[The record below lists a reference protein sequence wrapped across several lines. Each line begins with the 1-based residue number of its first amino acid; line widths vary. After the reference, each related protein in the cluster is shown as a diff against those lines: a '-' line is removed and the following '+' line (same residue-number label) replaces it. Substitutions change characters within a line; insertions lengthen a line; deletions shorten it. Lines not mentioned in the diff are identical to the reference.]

1 MSCGCAP
8 SVANNLSPVVYDPIT
23 KQIRPLAFGE
33 KLPEGMCMNC
43 ERQNAMAI
51 PAKQIQDAY
60 FGLYNRLKK
69 LEEKYCNCLCPEDCP
84 ECPECPECPPVQKEC
99 TLTLDALGISGM
111 GECDSDY
118 DDCPECAAD
127 CDDMEGR
134 GGSYYS
140 RIDGLGGVYTPGH
153 WEFSSAYFALAFKV
167 TTPNHEQVKL
177 PADYSISVSGAS
189 GDFESLPFDILYSRA
204 LNCYIITPIDVEF
217 SQGGQFTVEISRTGI
232 EEPCSS
238 VLVNF
243 QFA

>member
-84 ECPECPECPPVQKEC
+84 ECPECPSVQKEC
-99 TLTLDALGISGM
+99 TLTLNPLGFPIERDC
-111 GECDSDY
+111 GEYY
-118 DDCPECAAD
+118 DDCESCAAD
-127 CDDMEGR
+127 CDARDGREGTFF
-134 GGSYYS
+134 
-140 RIDGLGGVYTPGH
+140 LGVYEDVVRFQTGIWDAGMSH
-153 WEFSSAYFALAFKV
+153 SAWAFEAV
-167 TTPNHEQVKL
+167 DTNRNSTEL
-177 PADYSISVSGAS
+177 PDDYTIEIVNRTGAFAS
-189 GDFESLPFDILYSRA
+189 GTLTVAYSTSM
-204 LNCYIITPIDVEF
+204 NCYIVTFDTSIDDGA
-217 SQGGQFTVEISRTGI
+217 SFTVQISRDGI
-232 EEPCSS
+232 EGPCSTVQVS
-238 VLVNF
+238 C
-243 QFA
+243 QGY